1 MNCTLTQLDKTLSGM
16 SVRYVPITSFTPGS
30 VAANSATPINVT
42 GLDIN
47 VGEQGICFVGTPAT
61 NAIKFGSV
69 SCAVAGTA
77 AVALVNPTA
86 GALTPTAASAA
97 APYMMILFNIPGGI

>member
-1 MNCTLTQLDKTLSGM
+1 MQIDKALSGM
-16 SVRYVPITSFTPGS
+16 SIRYAYITSFTPGS
-30 VAANSATPINVT
+30 VAANTATPINVA
-42 GLDIN
+42 GVDIN

-69 SCAVAGTA
+69 SCATQGTA

-97 APYMMILFNIPGGI
+97 APYCMVLFNVPGGV

>member
-1 MNCTLTQLDKTLSGM
+1 LQMDKTLSGM
-16 SVRYVPITSFTPGS
+16 SVRYAIVTSFTPGS

-42 GLDIN
+42 GVDIN
-47 VGEQGICFVGTPAT
+47 VGEQGLIFVGTPTT

-69 SCAVAGTA
+69 SCATAGTA

-97 APYMMILFNIPGGI
+97 APYTMILFNVPGAI